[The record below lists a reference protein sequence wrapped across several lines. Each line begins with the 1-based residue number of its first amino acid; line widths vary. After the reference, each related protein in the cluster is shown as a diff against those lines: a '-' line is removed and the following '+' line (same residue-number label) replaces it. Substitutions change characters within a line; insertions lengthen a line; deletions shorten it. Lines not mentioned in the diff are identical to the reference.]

1 MGLRDLLKLPDRAK
15 LAVKLLFAALALI
28 IVLQGVIIWLV
39 ATRT

>member
-15 LAVKLLFAALALI
+15 LAVKLLFGALALI
-28 IVLQGVIIWLV
+28 IVLLGIIIWLI